1 MNQLKPALMILF
13 GSTGDLAAKKLFPS
27 LYTLFTD
34 GWLAPQTRI
43 LGIGRRDWSQAD
55 FQDTVLTAVRASQPV
70 RGDDVSDFLEI
81 FTYHQMD
88 IGQPDDYTAL
98 WRTVEHM
105 EEAVGFSHNRLF
117 FLATAPELFPVVA
130 DQIGRGQPRV
140 PGSFRRLMIEKPFGR
155 DLASARNFNQHLRRY
170 FEEEEILRIDHYL
183 GKEMLQNILVLRFAN
198 HLFEPTLSAAH
209 IDHIQITISEK
220 IGIGQRGGY
229 YDHSG
234 ALRDMVQNHILQ
246 LLALLTMERP
256 ERFDSEGLRDA
267 KVKLFRSIRHFSP
280 DSLSE
285 AVVLGQYAAGP
296 ADEKAYRSEKGVD
309 PESSTETFAALRFD
323 IDNPRWQGTPVFVRT
338 GKYMARR
345 HASITIV
352 YKESAYPSLPQPAE
366 PNRLIIRIQPAEGV
380 DLRYNIKKPGTE
392 LTAIPVEMDFC
403 QTCNFPGQSA
413 EAYVKLLM
421 DAWRGDLN
429 LFTRWDEIEATWTL
443 IDSLLDQR
451 DDLPVYPYPAGRDG
465 PEQADE
471 MMSRHQRQWLDV

>member
-1 MNQLKPALMILF
+1 MNQLKPALLVLF

-43 LGIGRRDWSQAD
+43 LGIGRRDWSAAD
-55 FQDTVLTAVRASQPV
+55 FQETVLTAVRASQPV
-70 RGDDVSDFLEI
+70 RGDDITDFLEI
-81 FTYHQMD
+81 FTYHRMD
-88 IGQPDDYTAL
+88 ITEPDDYPAL

-117 FLATAPELFPVVA
+117 FLATSPELFPVIA
-130 DQIGRGQPRV
+130 GQIGQGQPRAA
-140 PGSFRRLMIEKPFGR
+140 GSFRRLMIEKPFGR
-155 DLASARNFNQHLRRY
+155 DLASAKKFNEHLRRY
-170 FEEEEILRIDHYL
+170 FAEEEIMRIDHYL

-198 HLFEPTLSAAH
+198 HLFEPTLSAKH
-209 IDHIQITISEK
+209 VDHIQITISEK
-220 IGIGQRGGY
+220 IGIEQRGGY

-234 ALRDMVQNHILQ
+234 ALRDMVQNHIMQ
-246 LLALLTMERP
+246 LLALLTMDRP

-267 KVKLFRSIRHFSP
+267 KVKLFRSIRHF
-280 DSLSE
+280 DTDTQNDR
-285 AVVLGQYAAGP
+285 VVLGQYKEGP
-296 ADEKAYRSEKGVD
+296 GGEKAYLSEKGVD
-309 PESSTETFAALRFD
+309 PNSTTETFAALRLD

-338 GKYMARR
+338 GKRMTRR
-345 HASITIV
+345 QASIAVV
-352 YKESAYPSLPQPAE
+352 YKQADYPTLPQPAE
-366 PNRLIIRIQPAEGV
+366 PDTLIIRIQPAEGV

-443 IDSLLDQR
+443 IDSLLEHR
-451 DDLPVYPYPAGRDG
+451 KDLPVHLYSAGRDG

-471 MMSRHQRQWLDV
+471 LMRRHHQRWLNV